1 MQVVLWRIITGAH
14 RARVV
19 FPFALGTARI
29 VLTVSTVC
37 AMTSGVLLIGARVRT
52 VYGIR
57 LVLAA
62 AVSTDILTPTRGIWV
77 WHLTAVIF
85 VPIHRQHV
93 SLGNSV
99 FPMGRTEGHVSFVH
113 QDDFLILL

>member
-19 FPFALGTARI
+19 FPFALGSARI

-37 AMTSGVLLIGARVRT
+37 AMTSGVVIREIANVLFGTRVTT

-62 AVSTDILTPTRGIWV
+62 AVSTDMLQPTRIIWE
-77 WHLTAVIF
+77 WH
-85 VPIHRQHV
+85 
-93 SLGNSV
+93 
-99 FPMGRTEGHVSFVH
+99 
-113 QDDFLILL
+113 